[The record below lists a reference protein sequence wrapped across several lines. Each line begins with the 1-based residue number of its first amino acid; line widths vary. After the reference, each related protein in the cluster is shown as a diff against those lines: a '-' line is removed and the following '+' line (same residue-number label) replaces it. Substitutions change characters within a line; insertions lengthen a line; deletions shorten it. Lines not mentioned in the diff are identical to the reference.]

1 MAGGRRFWTL
11 ESLEPRRVLAANVV
25 LSEFMAVNTATQL
38 DEDGALSDW
47 IELRNLGDA
56 PQSLAGWH
64 LTDTP
69 GDPDQW
75 TLPSVSLDPGAAL
88 VVFAS
93 GKNRTNPAAEL
104 HTNFDLP
111 ESGGYVA
118 LTRPD
123 LSVVNAFGPNYPVQV
138 ADISFGIGTV
148 ERTTTVLA
156 TGAPARY
163 RVPLAAGDLPS
174 SWTSAGFNDATWAG
188 ATTGIGFDNEPASP
202 PYSSV
207 VLADGPIHYYR
218 FEETTTVVPARDE
231 IGPGANGAQPG
242 TYTGGITLGQGSA
255 SASLGSAA
263 RFNGASG
270 TYVNLGAP
278 FHPGNSTTVE
288 AWVRLDTAA
297 NKPFHAIVARWDG
310 SFELDVNQD
319 AGAGNFVTRSGGNA
333 FGQAQTASF
342 TFGQWHHMVGVFDAA
357 TSTTTVYLDGVQGST
372 QVTSGG
378 LQNAG
383 STLFIGATRDGA
395 GSGFNWTGL
404 IDEVAFYS
412 RALTPAEVLEH
423 YDAGTGNATAVDFTS
438 HIATNVESAM
448 RNVNASVA
456 IRVPFT
462 TANPTT
468 IDRLALRLK
477 YDDGFVAYVNGQ
489 EVARRNAPA
498 GPPAWNSAATS
509 EHANSSAIVFEEIDI
524 SAARSLLIG
533 GPVANVLSI
542 HGLNIS
548 AGHQDFLIAPEI
560 TSTDDEHFDIGGPG
574 QYFDFPTFGGEN
586 SPSSPGVA
594 RIDHV
599 SITEV
604 LALNDGILVDEDGDE
619 SDWIELHNAGPFAVD
634 LNDSCLTNDPLDPT
648 GWRFPRGSV
657 IPPGGHLVVFA
668 SGKDRNR
675 GQLHTSFRLDSEGEY
690 LGLVKADGATVVSQF
705 SPAYPPQ
712 LPNVTYGRPAT
723 STTHSLIA
731 PGAAARVR
739 VPTQASAMP
748 ANWNQ
753 PAYDD
758 SAWTAATTGIGFDT
772 DGGGSYSATV
782 LADSPA
788 HYWRLEENST
798 AQSAL
803 DQGAPGGNNGMFIG
817 GVSLGEPSV
826 GALLGGA
833 ARFDGVET
841 APLGSRI
848 DVGSF
853 HAGAS
858 VTVEA
863 WVKLDPSATKS
874 LHTVASR
881 WDGSWSLDVIN
892 STKRGSFVVRNEA
905 NQLGSAQS
913 ASALVPGQWHH
924 LVGVFADGVITVY
937 LDGVAGTSVNRSGTL
952 RNAGPSPD
960 RVLIGASRTGSTPG
974 SNNWTGHLD
983 EVAVYSTGL
992 SPARIAQHYTA
1003 AISANL
1009 DLSSAISTNVGAGMQ
1024 NVNPLA
1030 LVRMPFTVANPAAL
1044 DELTLRMKYDDGFV
1058 AYLNGQEVVRRN
1070 APGNPGDPLA
1080 FNASAPTTRSDNLAL
1095 AGETIDLTP
1104 HLGLLQ
1110 PGNNLLAIGGL
1121 NRSESDPDFLLA
1133 PELTAV
1139 DTGNYAAG
1147 APNRYFVTPT
1157 PGAFNS
1163 SGVLDR
1169 GPLIADVTHTPAAPT
1184 DTQDLVVTAKI
1195 TTLSAAAASVNL
1207 RYRVMFGG
1215 ETAMPML
1222 DNGAAPDAI
1231 AGDGIFTGMIP
1242 ASAYGS
1248 GEMVRYYVTAA
1259 DTAGNPSRW
1268 PLFPDPGGS
1277 DQYLGTV
1284 VIDPA
1289 VASPLPI
1296 FQWFVQDTA
1305 AADNPNQ
1312 TGTRASVYYLGE
1324 FYDNIFV
1331 RTRGA
1336 TAVSY
1341 PKRPYKFDFN
1351 KGHYFRFLPD
1361 VPRVD
1366 EINVNSTFQDKALVR
1381 APLSFETYRG
1391 AGVPASDAF
1400 NLRVER
1406 NGEFFSVA
1414 VMVEQVDAEFL
1425 ERRGLDPEGAMYKF
1439 VSFNGITSSTV
1450 NVEKKTRRDEPNT
1463 DLQTVVTGLALANA
1477 DRANF
1482 VLDNFDMPD
1491 VVNLLAAGILFQDF
1505 DRTIKNYYL
1514 YRDTN
1519 GDGEWSLFAW
1529 DKDLTFGLQG
1539 LTTDLVQGNN
1549 DSATAGIAFVGHPL
1563 FGTTDRNCCGVNNL
1577 MDAIYDTPLLRELVM
1592 RRLRTLMDEFLQ
1604 PPGTPADELYY
1615 ERRLDELFPTLE
1627 ADAALDRAK
1636 WGAGFGANQNLAT
1649 AMNIIKTNYLAQRR
1663 VHLYQTH
1670 NIDNLPGGM
1679 LTRILPAR
1687 APATAFVPTNDSLG
1701 LTWTQLNFNDD
1712 VWLDGTTGVGFDT
1725 APDYDGVIGIDVQS
1739 QMLDARPAVYVRVP
1753 FDVADPAAL
1762 PNLILRM
1769 QYDDGFVAYLNGVK
1783 VAEINAPPA
1792 PTASSV
1798 ATALHE
1804 AAVGNFEDFDI
1815 SAFRS
1820 ALVPGRNVL
1829 AIHGLNQAVGSSD
1842 MLILPELATGI
1853 TTGYAQAAGI
1863 PHAQV
1868 GNPAIQFGAIEVSP
1882 ASRNQDEEYIQLT
1895 NPNDTAVDIS
1905 GWKLTG
1911 GIMYTFPPGTIIPR
1925 NSSIFVSPNVKA
1937 FRARATGPSGGQG
1950 LIVAGA
1956 YDGHLSSFGET
1967 LTLLAADDSPIATTT
1982 TPSTPSDVQRF
1993 LRITEIMYHPAAPTS
2008 AEAAL
2013 GHTDQDDFEYI
2024 ELTNISS
2031 GPTAVAL
2038 DLTGV
2043 RFANGV
2049 DFDFSGSTIT
2059 SLAPGAHVLVVRDSA
2074 ALVARYG
2081 AALPIAGEFTGG
2093 TGLSNGGE
2101 QVKLDDFEGGTIHQ
2115 FDYEDDWY
2123 PQTDGAGNSLVIVDT
2138 FAPLETWDGKLGW
2151 RASDGFRGSPGAI
2164 DPLPGDAGGDRR
2176 VDLTDLVTIQAHL
2189 GLSVGATRGDG
2200 DLDDDDAV
2208 SRTDVAILAMNLGQ
2222 YRPSPSP
2229 VAPSAAPAALRANRS
2244 IGPLDPDFIL
2254 GRATRPRP
2262 LPDRPTSLRR
2272 ISATRFTAA
2281 VDRAIEQSSGE
2292 LF

>member
-1 MAGGRRFWTL
+1 M
-11 ESLEPRRVLAANVV
+11 LAANVV
-25 LSEFMAVNTATQL
+25 LSEFMAVNSATQV
-38 DEDGALSDW
+38 DQDGAFSDW
-47 IELRNLGDA
+47 IEVRNLGDA
-56 PQSLAGWH
+56 PQDLANWH
-64 LTDTP
+64 LTATP
-69 GDPDQW
+69 GVPDQW
-75 TLPSVSLDPGAAL
+75 TLPAVSLDPGAAL

-93 GKNRTNPAAEL
+93 GKNRTNPASEL

-111 ESGGYVA
+111 ESGGYLA

-138 ADISFGIGTV
+138 SDVSFGIGTV
-148 ERTTTVLA
+148 ERSETVLA
-156 TGAPARY
+156 TGAAARY
-163 RVPLAAGDLPS
+163 RVPGASGDLPA
-174 SWTSAGFNDATWAG
+174 SWTSAGFNDATWTAVV
-188 ATTGIGFDNEPASP
+188 TGIGFDTEPASP
-202 PYSSV
+202 PYPSV
-207 VLADGPIHYYR
+207 VLADSPIHYYR
-218 FEETTTVVPARDE
+218 FEETSTVVPARDE

-255 SASLGSAA
+255 SESLGNAA

-278 FHPGNSTTVE
+278 FHPGSSTTVE

-319 AGAGNFVTRSGGNA
+319 AGAGNFVTRSGGNT
-333 FGQAQTASF
+333 FGQAATASF

-357 TSTTTVYLDGVQGST
+357 TSTTTVYLDGVQGSS
-372 QVTSGG
+372 QVTTGG

-383 STLFIGATRDGA
+383 STLYIGATRDGA

-404 IDEVAFYS
+404 IDEVAFYN
-412 RALTPAEVLEH
+412 RALSSAEILEH
-423 YDAGTGNATAVDFTS
+423 YEAGTGNTTAVDFTS
-438 HIATNVESAM
+438 HIATNVESTM
-448 RNVNASVA
+448 RGVNSSVA

-462 TANPTT
+462 TANPGA
-468 IDRLALRLK
+468 IDRLALRMK
-477 YDDGFVAYVNGQ
+477 YDDGFVAYLNGQ

-498 GPPAWNSAATS
+498 GPPVWNSAATS
-509 EHANSSAIVFEEIDI
+509 EHTNSAAIVFEEIDI
-524 SAARSLLIG
+524 SAARSLLVAG
-533 GPVANVLSI
+533 AGANVLAI
-542 HGLNIS
+542 HGLNI
-548 AGHQDFLIAPEI
+548 AAANQDFLIVPEVTAI
-560 TSTDDEHFDIGGPG
+560 DEEHFDVGGPG
-574 QYFDFPTFGGEN
+574 QYFDFPTLGGEN
-586 SPSSPGVA
+586 SQSSAGVPS
-594 RIDHV
+594 IDHV

-604 LALNDGILVDEDGDE
+604 LTLNDGILVDEDGDE

-634 LNDSCLTNDPLDPT
+634 LDNSYLTNDPLDPT

-657 IPPGGHLVVFA
+657 VSPGGHLVVFA

-690 LGLVKADGATVVSQF
+690 LALVKADGATVVSQF

-731 PGAAARVR
+731 PGASARVR
-739 VPTQASAMP
+739 VPTQAADMP

-753 PAYDD
+753 TAYDD
-758 SAWTAATTGIGFDT
+758 SAWPAATTGIGFDT
-772 DGGGSYSATV
+772 DGGGSYAAAI
-782 LADSPA
+782 LADGPV
-788 HYWRLEENST
+788 HYWRLEESST
-798 AQSAL
+798 AQPAL
-803 DQGAPGGNNGMFIG
+803 DQGVPGGNNGMFIG
-817 GVSLGEPSV
+817 GVSIGEPSV
-826 GALLGGA
+826 GALLGSA

-858 VTVEA
+858 VTIEA
-863 WVKLDPSATKS
+863 WVKLDPSATKP

-892 STKRGSFVVRNEA
+892 STKRGSFVVRNDT
-905 NQLGSAQS
+905 NQLGSAQT
-913 ASALVPGQWHH
+913 AAALVPGQWHH
-924 LVGVFADGVITVY
+924 LVGVFAGGVITVY
-937 LDGVAGTSVNRSGTL
+937 LDGVAGASVNRGGTL

-974 SNNWTGHLD
+974 SNNWTGHID
-983 EVAVYSTGL
+983 EVAVYGTAL
-992 SPARIAQHYTA
+992 SPARIAQHYA
-1003 AISANL
+1003 EAISANL
-1009 DLSSAISTNVGAGMQ
+1009 DLSSAISTSVGAAMH
-1024 NVNPLA
+1024 NVNSLA
-1030 LVRMPFTVANPAAL
+1030 LVRAPFTVANPAAL

-1058 AYLNGQEVVRRN
+1058 AYLNGQEVARRN
-1070 APGNPGDPLA
+1070 APGNSGDALT
-1080 FNASAPTTRSDNLAL
+1080 FNASAPTTRPDNLAL
-1095 AGETIDLTP
+1095 AGESIDLSP

-1110 PGNNLLAIGGL
+1110 PGNNLLAIAGL
-1121 NRSESDPDFLLA
+1121 NRAAADGDFLLA

-1163 SGVLDR
+1163 TGALDR
-1169 GPLIADVTHTPAAPT
+1169 GPIISGVSHVPAAPT
-1184 DTQDLVVTAKI
+1184 DAQDLVVTAQI
-1195 TTLSAAAASVNL
+1195 TNLSAATASVSL
-1207 RYRVMFGG
+1207 RYRVMFAG
-1215 ETAMPML
+1215 EASVAMM
-1222 DNGAAPDAI
+1222 DNGSAPDAI
-1231 AGDGIFTGMIP
+1231 AGDGIFTGVIP
-1242 ASAYGS
+1242 ASAYAA
-1248 GEMVRYYVTAA
+1248 GEMVRYYVTAV

-1277 DQYLGTV
+1277 AQYLGTV

-1289 VASPLPI
+1289 VTSPLPI

-1324 FYDNIFV
+1324 FYDNVFV

-1361 VPRVD
+1361 APRVD
-1366 EINVNSTFQDKALVR
+1366 EINVNSTFQDKAYVR
-1381 APLSFETYRG
+1381 APLAFETYRA

-1406 NGEFFSVA
+1406 NGGFFSVA

-1450 NVEKKTRRDEPNT
+1450 NVEKKTRRDEPNA
-1463 DLQTVVTGLALANA
+1463 DLQAVVNGLALASA
-1477 DRANF
+1477 IRANF
-1482 VLDNFDMPD
+1482 VLDNFDIAE

-1519 GDGEWSLFAW
+1519 GDGEWSVFAW

-1549 DSATAGIAFVGHPL
+1549 DAPTAGIAFVGHPL

-1592 RRLRTLMDEFLQ
+1592 RRLRTLMDEFLL
-1604 PPGTPADELYY
+1604 PPGTPVDQLHY

-1627 ADAALDRAK
+1627 ADAALDRAR
-1636 WGAGFGANQNLAT
+1636 WGAGFGANQSLAT
-1649 AMNIIKTNYLAQRR
+1649 AMNIIKSNYLAQRR

-1687 APATAFVPTNDSLG
+1687 APATAFVPTDDSLG
-1701 LTWTQLNFNDD
+1701 LTWTQPDFNDAA
-1712 VWLDGTTGVGFDT
+1712 WLDGTTGVGYDT
-1725 APDYDGVIGIDVQS
+1725 APDYDGVIGIDVQA

-1753 FDVADPAAL
+1753 FDVPDPTAL

-1798 ATALHE
+1798 ASALHE
-1804 AAVGNFEDFDI
+1804 AAVGSFEDFDI

-1820 ALVPGRNVL
+1820 ALVTGRNVL

-1842 MLILPELATGI
+1842 MIVLPELATGI

-1911 GIMYTFPPGTIIPR
+1911 GVAYTFPPGTIIPR
-1925 NSSIFVSPNVKA
+1925 NGSLFVSPNVKA
-1937 FRARATGPSGGQG
+1937 FRARAAGPSGGQG

-1956 YDGHLSSFGET
+1956 YTGHLSSFGET
-1967 LTLLAADDSPIATTT
+1967 LNLLSADDSIIATTT
-1982 TPSTPSDVQRF
+1982 TPNMPSDAQKF

-2008 AEAAL
+2008 AESAL
-2013 GHTDQDDFEYI
+2013 GHTDRDDFEYI

-2031 GPTAVAL
+2031 GPSAVTL

-2043 RFANGV
+2043 RFTNGV
-2049 DFDFSGSTIT
+2049 DFDFTGSQIT

-2081 AALPIAGEFTGG
+2081 DPLPIAGEFTAG

-2101 QVKLDDFEGGTIHQ
+2101 QVKLDDLEGGTIHQ

-2123 PQTDGAGNSLVIVDT
+2123 LQTDGSGFSLVVVDP
-2138 FAPLETWDGKLGW
+2138 FAPQENWDGKSGW
-2151 RASDGFRGSPGAI
+2151 RASDGFRGSPGLI
-2164 DPLPGDAGGDRR
+2164 DPQPGDTGGDRR
-2176 VDLTDLVTIQAHL
+2176 VDLTDLATIQAHL
-2189 GLSVGATRGDG
+2189 GLSSGATRGDG

-2208 SRTDVAILAMNLGQ
+2208 SRSDVAILAMNLGQ
-2222 YRPSPSP
+2222 HHPTQSPGASP
-2229 VAPSAAPAALRANRS
+2229 AVPAALRASRS
-2244 IGPLDPDFIL
+2244 TTVRDPDLASADSLRPGPL
-2254 GRATRPRP
+2254 RS
-2262 LPDRPTSLRR
+2262 RPTPARR
-2272 ISATRFTAA
+2272 IAATRFTSEA
-2281 VDRAIEQSSGE
+2281 VDQAIDQLSDDLFSSTKSMHRQRE
-2292 LF
+2292 